1 MMLNNTLHQIDLIK
15 QRILNMM
22 KVGINRLILGIKD
35 LILQIEIGNRW
46 KIMTWK
52 INNLKK
58 YHKDKRDMTSN
69 PEMKPGQNQIKL
81 EKGKINMMI
90 SIRRIKDREVISIQN

>member
-1 MMLNNTLHQIDLIK
+1 MMLNNTLHQIDFIRQRLI
-15 QRILNMM
+15 NM
-22 KVGINRLILGIKD
+22 KTVGINQLILGIKD
-35 LILQIEIGNRW
+35 LILLIEIGNKW

-58 YHKDKRDMTSN
+58 YHKDKRNMTSN
-69 PEMKPGQNQIKL
+69 PEMKPGQNQIRL

-90 SIRRIKDREVISIQN
+90 LIRRTKDREVIAIQN